1 MPSDPTLDLER
12 ELLAK
17 GIGVVVGVDEVG
29 RGAVAG
35 PVVVG
40 VAVIRAATDFP
51 VGLRDSKLI
60 AASKREKLMQPVADW
75 VDAIA
80 TGEATA
86 AEIDEFGIISALARA
101 AERAFATLAI
111 DGYDVSGAS
120 VILDGSHNWLKTSLL
135 PPVDIMVRTKADRD
149 CAVVAAASVW
159 AKVYRDRLMVDS
171 AGEDDTYGWAS
182 NKGYGSEGHFDAI
195 RAHGATDFHRRTW
208 LSSVLPVAPKE

>member
-12 ELLAK
+12 ELLAS
-17 GIGVVVGVDEVG
+17 GNGVVVGVDEVG

-40 VAVIRAATDFP
+40 VAVIRVATDFP
-51 VGLRDSKLI
+51 AGLRDSKLI

-111 DGYDVSGAS
+111 DGHDLSGAS
-120 VILDGSHNWLKTSLL
+120 VILDGSHNWLTASLL
-135 PPVDIMVRTKADRD
+135 PPVNIMVRTKADRD

-171 AGEDDTYGWAS
+171 AGDDDTYGWAS

-208 LSSVLPVAPKE
+208 LSSVLPVAAKE